1 MKKCYFDHVAT
12 NPLHPDALEA
22 MMPYFKE
29 EFGNPLSIYEYGTR
43 AKKPLKMPEKR
54 SPLLSMQNQR
64 KSFLQQAELKR
75 IILP

>member
-22 MMPYFKE
+22 MMPYLKE

-43 AKKPLKMPEKR
+43 AKKAIEDAREQVAALVNSKP
-54 SPLLSMQNQR
+54 
-64 KSFLQQAELKR
+64 AELKR